1 MSSLKRVHGM
11 SHVFPL
17 FCFRLNRGQ
26 GIGPLVLRRIWADAC
41 GTNDVTVSRAARGN
55 IGTDYLYSLCGPQRI
70 EHIHLVEARLR
81 ELLAVSLPNATIDLT
96 RI

>member
-1 MSSLKRVHGM
+1 
-11 SHVFPL
+11 
-17 FCFRLNRGQ
+17 
-26 GIGPLVLRRIWADAC
+26 
-41 GTNDVTVSRAARGN
+41 
-55 IGTDYLYSLCGPQRI
+55 LYSLCGPQRI